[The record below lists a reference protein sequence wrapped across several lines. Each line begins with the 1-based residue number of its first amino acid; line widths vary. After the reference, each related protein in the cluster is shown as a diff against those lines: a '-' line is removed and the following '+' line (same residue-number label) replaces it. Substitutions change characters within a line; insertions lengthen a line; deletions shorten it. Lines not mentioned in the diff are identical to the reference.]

1 MSRVF
6 AALVIL
12 GLLVGAVPASA
23 QTGRVQGQIVD
34 TAGKPIKGVVVKA
47 TNGESPFD
55 LTTTTDDKGR
65 FALIGFRAG
74 LWNFSAEAPGY
85 EPANG
90 QLPVRAATAGPP
102 LRIVLRRALAPLPGA
117 LSGDITNQIN
127 MAEALRTQGRF
138 EQALAAYQS
147 IATKNPKVTTL
158 HLVLGDLYRR
168 RAEQEQDPASKRATY
183 EKAITAYAEALKGD
197 TPVERAK
204 LEMGLVQVTA
214 GLVDDGVRTLQE
226 LAASQ
231 PGTSLGRAASTRLA
245 ELRR

>member
-6 AALVIL
+6 AALVIV
-12 GLLVGAVPASA
+12 GLLVGAAPASA

-34 TAGKPIKGVVVKA
+34 TAGKPIKGVVIKA
-47 TNGESPFD
+47 TNGDSPFD

-74 LWNFSAEAPGY
+74 LWNFAAEAPGF
-85 EPANG
+85 EPTSG

-102 LRIVLRRALAPLPGA
+102 LRIVLRRAIVPLPGA
-117 LSGDITNQIN
+117 LSGDIAGQISA
-127 MAEALRTQGRF
+127 AEALRTQGRF

-147 IATKNPKVTTL
+147 IVTRNPKVTAL

-183 EKAITAYAEALKGD
+183 EKAIAAYGEALKSD
-197 TPVERAK
+197 TPVERAR

-226 LAASQ
+226 LVSSQ
-231 PGTSLGRAASTRLA
+231 PGTALGRAASSRLA